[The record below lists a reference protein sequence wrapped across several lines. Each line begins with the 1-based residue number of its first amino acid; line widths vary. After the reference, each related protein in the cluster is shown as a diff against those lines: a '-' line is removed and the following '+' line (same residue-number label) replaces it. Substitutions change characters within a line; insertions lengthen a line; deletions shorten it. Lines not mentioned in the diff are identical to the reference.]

1 MIDKLKQARL
11 DKLNRIY
18 KAGIDPYPAKSTRTH
33 KIKKVLEN
41 FDKLLSSKEAIT
53 ISGRIRTVRIHG
65 ALTFIDLEDQSGQI
79 QLFFRKDDIGSERY
93 DMLSNL
99 DVGDFLQ
106 AEGILFVTKKGEQT
120 LAIKDYKVLTKSL
133 LPLPE
138 KWHGLQ
144 DEELR
149 FRKRYLDLIMNKNTK
164 ELFIKRTEFTNNIR
178 NFLNGNGYLEVET
191 PVLEAIPGGADAEPF
206 TTHHN
211 KLGIDLYLRISLEL
225 HLKRLLVGGF
235 EKIYE
240 IGKVFRNEGMSTQ
253 HLQEFT
259 MLEFYWAYADYED
272 LMSFVENFYMNI
284 IEKTFGS
291 LEIEYQDTVL
301 NFKAPWPRIDYRE
314 IVLKESGVDIDLYP
328 TKEDMQKIV
337 KEKGIK
343 VDPKAGRGRLID
355 QLYKKLV
362 RPKLIQPSFLINQPL
377 DISPLAK
384 KKDDDKTKVQRM
396 QVLIATAEVGNGFSE
411 LNDPID
417 QRERFVSQDKLRAE
431 GDDEA
436 QMMDEDFVEAL
447 EYGMPPT
454 AGFGVGI
461 DRLFMILTD
470 QESIRNVVFFPTMRP
485 TKHYK
490 LEAETAQFEL
500 EGKDVELKHNKNN
513 NPENLELGIKIDQAE
528 NILNK
533 YIKDPI
539 TKLHCLESKAIM
551 EGVAKSLNQDP
562 VKWGIIGLLHD
573 IDWELT
579 KENTSQHCIKAKEI
593 LKNEGASDF
602 LVDTIVSHGFGCVIN
617 DEFKNKKRET
627 TIQHALAASETLTG
641 LIISSTLV
649 QPDKKLNSLTL
660 KSLKKKFKSKGFA
673 ANCNREIIKE
683 CEEIGIALDEFLEIG
698 LESLQLISDDLN
710 L

>member
-11 DKLNRIY
+11 DKLDNIY
-18 KAGIDPYPAKSTRTH
+18 KSGIDPYPAKSARSH
-33 KIKKVLEN
+33 QIKEALAD
-41 FDKLLSSKEAIT
+41 FDKLAKSEENIT
-53 ISGRIRTVRIHG
+53 LAGRIRTIRVHG

-79 QLFFRKDDIGSERY
+79 QLFIRKNDIDDEKY
-93 DMLSNL
+93 EMLDNL
-99 DVGDFLQ
+99 DMGDFLQ
-106 AEGILFVTKKGEQT
+106 AEGVLFTTKRGEQT
-120 LAIKDYKVLTKSL
+120 LGLKDYKILTKSL

-149 FRKRYLDLIMNKNTK
+149 YRKRYLDLIMNKETK
-164 ELFIKRTEFTNNIR
+164 ELFTKRTEFTNHIR
-178 NFLNGNGYLEVET
+178 NFLNSNGYLEVET

-211 KLGIDLYLRISLEL
+211 KLDIDLYLRISLEL

-272 LMSFVENFYMNI
+272 LMTFVENFYMDI
-284 IEKTFGS
+284 IEKTFGT
-291 LEIEYQDTVL
+291 LEIPYQDTVL

-314 IVLKESGVDIDLYP
+314 IVLQESGVDIDLYP

-384 KKDDDKTKVQRM
+384 KKVDDKTKVQRM

-417 QRERFVSQDKLRAE
+417 QRERFEAQDKLRAE

-436 QMMDEDFVEAL
+436 QMMDEDFVVAL

-461 DRLFMILTD
+461 DRLFMILAN
-470 QESIRNVVFFPTMRP
+470 QESIRDVVFFPTMRP
-485 TKHYK
+485 KESKK
-490 LEAETAQFEL
+490 LSA
-500 EGKDVELKHNKNN
+500 KELKQTQIAVAIVNKEFDLEPWEEMNTIAHLN
-513 NPENLELGIKIDQAE
+513 AAFGARKGKNL
-528 NILNK
+528 
-533 YIKDPI
+533 
-539 TKLHCLESKAIM
+539 
-551 EGVAKSLNQDP
+551 
-562 VKWGIIGLLHD
+562 
-573 IDWELT
+573 LT
-579 KENTSQHCIKAKEI
+579 KDSIVTKDHQQIKLNMRHAEIIKSAQTNKEI
-593 LKNEGASDF
+593 LNLIQDAKNSK
-602 LVDTIVSHGFGCVIN
+602 LTIA
-617 DEFKNKKRET
+617 EFTREMIET
-627 TIQHALAASETLTG
+627 TNDRKITEQTASKKIVDIEYLGVLIFGKKEIVEDLTG
-641 LIISSTLV
+641 
-649 QPDKKLNSLTL
+649 
-660 KSLKKKFKSKGFA
+660 KF
-673 ANCNREIIKE
+673 
-683 CEEIGIALDEFLEIG
+683 
-698 LESLQLISDDLN
+698 DLYS
-710 L
+710 